1 MCILDGINI
10 YFLISE
16 FESKIISHL
25 VPEYFVAII
34 PLISRISGSGSNV
47 HPEVRVKFC
56 FSSLSVLPNV
66 FFFSKIFHCFSD
78 MRIESEYQNLFS
90 NVVVF

>member
-1 MCILDGINI
+1 MELI

-47 HPEVRVKFC
+47 HPEVRAKFC
-56 FSSLSVLPNV
+56 FSSLSILPNV
-66 FFFSKIFHCFSD
+66 FFFNKFSLL
-78 MRIESEYQNLFS
+78 Q
-90 NVVVF
+90 